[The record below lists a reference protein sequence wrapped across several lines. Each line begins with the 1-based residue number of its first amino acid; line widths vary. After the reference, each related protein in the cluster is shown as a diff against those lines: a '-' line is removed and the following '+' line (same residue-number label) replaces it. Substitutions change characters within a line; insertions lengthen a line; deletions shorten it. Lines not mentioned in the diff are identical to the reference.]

1 MSLRLVKHKPEEY
14 SEAQPETLRPFRI
27 WDSNAKHDVVHRNYI
42 TERRALDT
50 ALLLVRWEQVGA
62 TLEVYD
68 IRTGRWLGTYKRGV
82 NSIQFTG
89 LKGAG

>member
-1 MSLRLVKHKPEEY
+1 VKHKPEEY
-14 SEAQPETLRPFRI
+14 PEAQPETQRPFRI
-27 WDSNAKHDVVHRNYI
+27 WDSEEKHDVQYRYYI

-50 ALLLVRWEQVGA
+50 ALLLVRWEKVGR

-68 IRTGRWLGTYKRGV
+68 VRTGRWLGTYKRGV

-89 LKGAG
+89 IKGAE